1 MPQPQPAEHTQTS
14 YEVRFDWGI
23 EGLHSI
29 APGAG
34 VIVFIDTISFT
45 TTVELATGLGLE
57 VEPYPT
63 LDREAAAAYAAT
75 VGAKLAARRGEP
87 GLSLSPTSM
96 TADKVAEFGAS
107 RAVVI
112 SLNGSRVAADAAGF
126 GVPVVA
132 ANLRNFSAVARWVL
146 DHQEG
151 LGRRAVVAVVASG
164 ERRADGTM
172 RPAVEDQLAAG
183 AVIGALAARGIDACS
198 PEAAVAAA
206 SFDAMRRAV
215 GHLLTASVSAR
226 ELAAVD
232 QLEDVRIA
240 ARLDVS
246 EVVPV
251 MRDGVFR
258 AERRVAAVAE

>member
-23 EGLHSI
+23 EGLRSI

-45 TTVELATGLGLE
+45 TTVELATALGLE

-63 LDREAAAAYAAT
+63 LDRDAATAYAAA

-96 TADKVAEFGAS
+96 TAENAAEFDAP
-107 RAVVI
+107 RVVVI
-112 SLNGSRVAADAAGF
+112 SLNGSRVAADAAGYA
-126 GVPVVA
+126 VPVVA

-146 DHQEG
+146 AHQEQ
-151 LGRRAVVAVVASG
+151 LGQRAKVAVVASG
-164 ERRADGTM
+164 ERRVDDTL

-183 AVIGALAARGIDACS
+183 AVIGALAALGIDACS

-206 SFDAMRRAV
+206 SFEALRPAV
-215 GHLLTASVSAR
+215 RHLLTASVSAR
-226 ELAAVD
+226 ELAAVG
-232 QLEDVRIA
+232 QLDDVKIA
-240 ARLDVS
+240 AQLDVS
-246 EVVPV
+246 DVVPV

-258 AERRVAAVAE
+258 AERIPE

>member
-1 MPQPQPAEHTQTS
+1 MPQPTPAEKTQSS

-23 EGLHSI
+23 EGLRSI
-29 APGAG
+29 ADGVG

-57 VEPYPT
+57 VEPFPT
-63 LDREAAAAYAAT
+63 LDREAAAAYAES
-75 VGAKLAARRGEP
+75 VGAKLAGRRGDP

-96 TADKVAEFGAS
+96 TAENVAAFGAP

-112 SLNGSRVAADAAGF
+112 SLNGSRVAADAGRY

-146 DHQEG
+146 DYQRR
-151 LGRRAVVAVVASG
+151 LGQRAKVAVVASG
-164 ERRADGTM
+164 ERRADDTL

-183 AVIGALAARGIDACS
+183 AVVGALAQLGIDASS

-206 SFDAMRRAV
+206 AFESLRRAA

-240 ARLDVS
+240 AKLDVS
-246 EVVPV
+246 DVVPV

-258 AERRVAAVAE
+258 AERG

>member
-1 MPQPQPAEHTQTS
+1 MPQPRPAETTQTS

-23 EGLHSI
+23 EGLRSI
-29 APGAG
+29 ADGAG

-57 VEPYPT
+57 IEPYPT
-63 LDREAAAAYAAT
+63 LDREAAAAYAES
-75 VGAKLAARRGEP
+75 VGAKLAGRRGEA

-96 TADKVAEFGAS
+96 TAENAAAFGAR

-112 SLNGSRVAADAAGF
+112 SLNGSRVAADAARY

-146 DHQEG
+146 AHQER
-151 LGRRAVVAVVASG
+151 LGRRANVAVVASG
-164 ERRADGTM
+164 ERRADDSM

-183 AVIGALAARGIDACS
+183 AVVGALAALGIDASS

-206 SFDAMRRAV
+206 SFDAMRGAV
-215 GHLLTASVSAR
+215 RHLLTASVSAR
-226 ELAAVD
+226 ELAEVG
-232 QLEDVRIA
+232 QLDDVRIA
-240 ARLDVS
+240 AQLDVS

-258 AERRVAAVAE
+258 AERA

>member
-1 MPQPQPAEHTQTS
+1 MPQPQPAEHTQQS

-23 EGLHSI
+23 EGLRSI

-45 TTVELATGLGLE
+45 TTVELATGHGLE
-57 VEPYPT
+57 IEPFPN
-63 LDREAAAAYAAT
+63 LDREAAAEYAAT
-75 VGAKLAARRGEP
+75 VGAKLAARRGDP

-96 TADKVAEFGAS
+96 TAEKIAEFGAP

-112 SLNGSRVAADAAGF
+112 SLNGSRVAADAAGY

-146 DHQEG
+146 AYQQQ
-151 LGRRAVVAVVASG
+151 LGHRATVAVVASG
-164 ERRADGTM
+164 ERRADDTL

-183 AVIGALAARGIDACS
+183 AVIGALAAQGIDACS

-206 SFDAMRRAV
+206 SFDAMRGAV
-215 GHLLTASVSAR
+215 RHLLTASVSAR
-226 ELAAVD
+226 ELAAVG
-232 QLEDVRIA
+232 QLDDVRIA
-240 ARLDVS
+240 AQLDVS
-246 EVVPV
+246 QTVPV

-258 AERRVAAVAE
+258 AEPIPE

>member
-1 MPQPQPAEHTQTS
+1 MPQPTPAEKTQS
-14 YEVRFDWGI
+14 PYEVRFDWGI
-23 EGLHSI
+23 EGLRSI
-29 APGAG
+29 ADGVG
-34 VIVFIDTISFT
+34 VIVVIDTISFT
-45 TTVELATGLGLE
+45 TTVELATALGLE
-57 VEPYPT
+57 VEPFPT
-63 LDREAAAAYAAT
+63 LDRGAAAAYAES
-75 VGAKLAARRGEP
+75 VGARLAGRRGDP

-96 TADKVAEFGAS
+96 TAENVAAFGAP

-112 SLNGSRVAADAAGF
+112 SLNGSRVAAEAGRY

-146 DHQEG
+146 DHQRQ
-151 LGRRAVVAVVASG
+151 LGQRAKVAIVASG
-164 ERRADGTM
+164 ERRADDTL

-183 AVIGALAARGIDACS
+183 AVVGALAHLGIDASS

-206 SFDAMRRAV
+206 GFEALRRAA

-246 EVVPV
+246 DVVPV

-258 AERRVAAVAE
+258 AERR

>member
-1 MPQPQPAEHTQTS
+1 MPQPQPAETTQTS

-23 EGLHSI
+23 EGLRSI

-34 VIVFIDTISFT
+34 VIVFVDTISFT

-57 VEPYPT
+57 IEPYPT
-63 LDREAAAAYAAT
+63 VDRAAAATYA
-75 VGAKLAARRGEP
+75 VGIGAKLAARRGEP
-87 GLSLSPTSM
+87 GLSLSPSSM
-96 TADKVAEFGAS
+96 TAENVAGFGAA

-112 SLNGSRVAADAAGF
+112 SLNGSRVAAAAAGF
-126 GVPVVA
+126 DVPVVA
-132 ANLRNFSAVARWVL
+132 ANLRNYSAVARWVL
-146 DHQEG
+146 ARQERV
-151 LGRRAVVAVVASG
+151 GRRLNVAVVASG
-164 ERRADGTM
+164 ERRADDTL
-172 RPAVEDQLAAG
+172 RPAVEDQLGAG
-183 AVIGALAARGIDACS
+183 AVVGALAALGIDACS

-206 SFDAMRRAV
+206 SFDALHGAA

-226 ELAAVD
+226 ELDAVG

-246 EVVPV
+246 DVVPV

-258 AERRVAAVAE
+258 AERVG